1 MFDFGVL
8 PPEINSG
15 RMYSGPGSASMMA
28 AATAWDRLAAELD
41 LTAAVYGSV
50 VSELTSSQWMG
61 PASVAMVAAATPY
74 VEWLSATARQ
84 AEQAGM
90 QARAAAAAY
99 ELAFLMTVPPPVVA
113 ANRALLMALIA
124 TNFFGQNTPAI
135 AATEALYGE
144 MWAQDAA
151 AMYGYASA
159 SLTAMEL
166 TPFTPAPTTTNPA
179 AFAGQAATVGT
190 AAIPAGAAAL
200 TVSSSTAAAVPSA
213 APAIALPAWYWAF
226 VDWMNAHL
234 PALSPANR
242 TTIVRLLGLS
252 YFDEGILQSFVAMTQ
267 TLIPGSPSAGA
278 GDSGSSVVDSWGS
291 VFAGTRAGPV
301 VGAGARVGV
310 APPSSPNW
318 WAHTRETLG
327 VTAGVGKG
335 GSIGGLSVTPDW
347 AARARMI
354 NPTAW
359 GRPVE
364 QDITEILKQPGE
376 NAILRG
382 IPMGGTSHAA
392 SGGGGFTHKYGFRY
406 AVMQRPPFAG

>member
-1 MFDFGVL
+1 
-8 PPEINSG
+8 
-15 RMYSGPGSASMMA
+15 MYAGPGSGSMMA
-28 AATAWDRLAAELD
+28 AAAAWDGLAAELSGM
-41 LTAAVYGSV
+41 AAVYGSV
-50 VSELTSSQWMG
+50 ISELTSARWVG
-61 PASVAMVAAATPY
+61 PASRAMVAAAMPY
-74 VEWLSATARQ
+74 VEWLSATAQQ

-90 QARAAAAAY
+90 QARSAAAAY
-99 ELAFLMTVPPPVVA
+99 ELAFLMTVPPPVIA
-113 ANRALLMALIA
+113 ANRALLTALIA

-135 AATEALYGE
+135 AATEVLYAE

-166 TPFTPAPTTTNPA
+166 TPFTPPVNTTDPA
-179 AFAGQAATVGT
+179 ALARQAAAVG
-190 AAIPAGAAAL
+190 AAAAPASAAL
-200 TVSSSTAAAVPSA
+200 TVSSGIAAAVPST

-234 PALSPANR
+234 PHLTIANR

-252 YFDEGILQSFVAMTQ
+252 YFDEGMLQSFVSMSQ

-278 GDSGSSVVDSWGS
+278 GDSGSSVVDSWGTS
-291 VFAGTRAGPV
+291 VLAGPRV
-301 VGAGARVGV
+301 GPAVGAGARVGA
-310 APPSSPNW
+310 APPSAPNW
-318 WAHTRETLG
+318 WALNRETLG
-327 VTAGVGKG
+327 VTASMGKG

-347 AARARMI
+347 AARARMF
-354 NPTAW
+354 NPAAW

-364 QDITEILKQPGE
+364 QDITEILKQPAE

-382 IPMGGTSHAA
+382 IPMGGAGHAA